1 MLWAVCD
8 NDCNGRTATLDVKG
22 GRFGVTAVYDR
33 PAGMANLNNEGFA
46 ITPQA
51 ECVNGL
57 KPVFY
62 TDDDNTAGHAL
73 RTGAINCTP
82 LTAAASE
89 QAPQAPAPQSFPQI
103 AVRPSCC
110 GRDLAPQVKLALKFT
125 KAGQLRAT
133 ITLDERADLTITA
146 TAKRRTVVK
155 TTRKGVAAGKRTLTL
170 GSKRGVRRGEKVTL
184 TVKARDAGGNVTTER
199 ITAKVR

>member
-1 MLWAVCD
+1 M
-8 NDCNGRTATLDVKG
+8 
-22 GRFGVTAVYDR
+22 
-33 PAGMANLNNEGFA
+33 PNLNNEGFA
-46 ITPQA
+46 IAPQA

-62 TDDDNTAGHAL
+62 TDDDNTDGHAL

-82 LTAAASE
+82 LTQQST
-89 QAPQAPAPQSFPQI
+89 PTPAPQSTPAPI
-103 AVRPSCC
+103 VGVTPSCC
-110 GRDLAPQVKLALKFT
+110 GYDAAPQLKLALKFT
-125 KAGQLRAT
+125 KSGQLRAT

-184 TVKARDAGGNVTTER
+184 TVKARDAGGNVTTKR

>member
-1 MLWAVCD
+1 M
-8 NDCNGRTATLDVKG
+8 
-22 GRFGVTAVYDR
+22 
-33 PAGMANLNNEGFA
+33 PNLNNEGFA
-46 ITPQA
+46 IAPQA

-62 TDDDNTAGHAL
+62 TDDDNTGGHAL

-82 LTAAASE
+82 LTQQPHADARPAADA
-89 QAPQAPAPQSFPQI
+89 ARRLPG
-103 AVRPSCC
+103 VTPSCC
-110 GRDLAPQVKLALKFT
+110 GRDAAPQLKLALKFT
-125 KAGQLRAT
+125 KSGQLRAT

-170 GSKRGVRRGEKVTL
+170 GNKRSVAPRREGDADREGARRGRQRHHQAHHGEGAL
-184 TVKARDAGGNVTTER
+184 AP
-199 ITAKVR
+199 